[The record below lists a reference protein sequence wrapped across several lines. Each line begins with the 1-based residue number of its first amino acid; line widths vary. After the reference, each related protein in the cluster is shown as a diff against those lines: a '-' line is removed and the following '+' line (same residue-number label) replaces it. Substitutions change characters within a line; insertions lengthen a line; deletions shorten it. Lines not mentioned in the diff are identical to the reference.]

1 MRRETGCTMYTPTA
15 AVLVARKSLLGL
27 LAFSLTSCT
36 SFNPYQRTDLA
47 EITPEKAT
55 RQARDGGSTPLA
67 GGLDGALLVLRDQ
80 QSEWYGALS
89 SQARVR
95 AVAQLSVMGLS
106 VAALYGALKPGASST
121 VANRNLALAGAVGAV
136 AYTGSDWYLV
146 PAQEDAYIVG
156 MRKLSC
162 AVLQIEPFK
171 MTQGEL
177 EITLMQTKALEEALS
192 GLDSALSRAEAVLR
206 YADTDTSAAA
216 AVRREAR
223 RARSVGNS
231 TLAASAQLQR
241 EVQNSGDTL
250 LRAGEFIFA
259 DVAASIRAASQPLK
273 DPTTTLTRT
282 KSIITAYQRVDATQ
296 DATAPASDKPPVD
309 SPTPPATPAS
319 QPAAPTATADLTK
332 EAAKDPTPVSD
343 ASPTVLMAQLLAQLN
358 AGYAKAAAALEAR
371 FKKQLG
377 DANKASALA
386 GQAAGKAHASAVLAQ
401 AACKQSTRSDCEL
414 PADTVA
420 MDLAQKTVNVY
431 TARRPLSSQ
440 LLAFSK
446 SSKANAANRACTVS
460 AQSMTVSPAEDANV
474 APGAIYAIVLGN
486 LAVPPAVTVTGPA
499 TYVLEV
505 TAPRTYTLRLAVKPQ
520 AVGTV
525 QIRIIGPGADV
536 EDITLT
542 VQPAAS

>member
-1 MRRETGCTMYTPTA
+1 MHTTTS

-36 SFNPYQRTDLA
+36 SFNPYQRTGLA
-47 EITPEKAT
+47 EIPLEKAT
-55 RQARDGGSTPLA
+55 IQARTGGSTPLA

-106 VAALYGALKPGASST
+106 VAALYGALKPGATST
-121 VANRNLALAGAVGAV
+121 VATRNLAVAGAVGAV

-162 AVLQIEPFK
+162 AALQIEPFK
-171 MTQGEL
+171 MTEAEL
-177 EITLMQTKALEEALS
+177 EGTVRNTKALDKALS
-192 GLDSALSRAEAVLR
+192 GLDAALSRAEAVQR

-223 RARSVGNS
+223 RARSQGNS
-231 TLAASAQLQR
+231 TLAASVQLQR
-241 EVQNSGDTL
+241 EVKNSGDTL

-273 DPTTTLTRT
+273 DPTTTLTRS
-282 KSIITAYQRVDATQ
+282 KSILTAYQKVDATPE
-296 DATAPASDKPPVD
+296 ATATTPDKTPMET
-309 SPTPPATPAS
+309 PTPTAPPAS
-319 QPAAPTATADLTK
+319 QPAATAATVDPTNSAV
-332 EAAKDPTPVSD
+332 KDKTPVSD
-343 ASPTVLMAQLLAQLN
+343 ASPTVLMAQLVAQLN
-358 AGYAKAAAALEAR
+358 AGYAKAAAALEAQ

-377 DANKASALA
+377 DAHKASALA
-386 GQAAGKAHASAVLAQ
+386 SQAAGQANASATLAQ
-401 AACKQSTRSDCEL
+401 AACKQSTRTDCEL
-414 PADTVA
+414 PADTVS
-420 MDLAQKTVNVY
+420 MDLAQKTADVY

-474 APGAIYAIVLGN
+474 APGAPYAIVLGN

-505 TAPRTYTLRLAVKPQ
+505 TAPRTYTLRLAVKAD

-525 QIRIIGPGADV
+525 QIRITGPGADV

-542 VQPAAS
+542 VKSPEPAAS

>member
-1 MRRETGCTMYTPTA
+1 MYTSTS

-27 LAFSLTSCT
+27 LAVSLTSCT

-47 EITPEKAT
+47 SEPLEKSI
-55 RQARDGGSTPLA
+55 RQARAGGSTPLA

-106 VAALYGALKPGASST
+106 VAALYGALKPGATHS
-121 VANRNLALAGAVGAV
+121 VASRNLALAGSVGAV

-146 PAQEDAYIVG
+146 PEQEDAYIVG

-162 AVLQIEPFK
+162 AALQIEPFK
-171 MTQGEL
+171 MTQAEL
-177 EITLMQTKALEEALS
+177 DSTVENTEALHH
-192 GLDSALSRAEAVLR
+192 ALSDLDAALSSAEAVMR
-206 YADTDTSAAA
+206 YAETDTSAAA

-223 RARSVGNS
+223 RARSQGNS
-231 TLAASAQLQR
+231 TLAASVQLQQ
-241 EVQNSGDTL
+241 EVKNSGDTL

-259 DVAASIRAASQPLK
+259 DVAASIRAVSQPLK
-273 DPTTTLTRT
+273 DPSTTLTRY
-282 KSIITAYQRVDATQ
+282 KSIVTAYQKVDATPEAT
-296 DATAPASDKPPVD
+296 ATAPEKQAPESVETPAS
-309 SPTPPATPAS
+309 PAS
-319 QPAAPTATADLTK
+319 QPAGVAATASAPK
-332 EAAKDPTPVSD
+332 EATNNLTSVSK
-343 ASPTVLMAQLLAQLN
+343 ASPTVLMEELVARLN
-358 AGYAKAAAALEAR
+358 AGYAKAAAALEAK

-377 DANKASALA
+377 DAHKASTLA
-386 GQAAGKAHASAVLAQ
+386 SQAAGNANASAVRAL
-401 AACKQSTRSDCEL
+401 AACKKSTGTDCEL
-414 PADTVA
+414 PTDTVSIE
-420 MDLAQKTVNVY
+420 LAQKTADVY

-446 SSKANAANRACTVS
+446 SSKANAANRACTAS
-460 AQSMTVSPAEDANV
+460 AQSMTVSPAEDASV
-474 APGAIYAIVLGN
+474 APGAPYAIVLGN
-486 LAVPPAVTVTGPA
+486 LPVPPAVTVTGPA

-505 TAPRTYTLRLAVKPQ
+505 TAPGTYTLRMAVKDE

-525 QIRIIGPGADV
+525 QIRIIGLGGDV

-542 VQPAAS
+542 VKPSQSATS

>member
-1 MRRETGCTMYTPTA
+1 MRRETGGTMHTPTS

-47 EITPEKAT
+47 EIPLEKAT

-106 VAALYGALKPGASST
+106 VAAVYGALKPGATST
-121 VANRNLALAGAVGAV
+121 VATRNLAIAGAVGAV

-162 AVLQIEPFK
+162 AALQIEPFK
-171 MTQGEL
+171 MTKDEL
-177 EITLMQTKALEEALS
+177 KTTVDNADALHYALS
-192 GLDSALSRAEAVLR
+192 DLDAALSSAEAVLR

-223 RARSVGNS
+223 RARSQGNS
-231 TLAASAQLQR
+231 TLAASVQLQR
-241 EVQNSGDTL
+241 EVKNSGDTL
-250 LRAGEFIFA
+250 LRASEFIFA
-259 DVAASIRAASQPLK
+259 DVAASIRASSQPLK

-282 KSIITAYQRVDATQ
+282 KSIITAYQKVDATQ
-296 DATAPASDKPPVD
+296 EATAPAPDKPPVD
-309 SPTPPATPAS
+309 SPTPPASPAS
-319 QPAAPTATADLTK
+319 QPAVTAATADL
-332 EAAKDPTPVSD
+332 AKDKTPVSD
-343 ASPTVLMAQLLAQLN
+343 ASPTVLMAQLVAQLN
-358 AGYAKAAAALEAR
+358 AGYAKAAAALEAQ
-371 FKKQLG
+371 FKKQLS
-377 DANKASALA
+377 DAHKASALA
-386 GQAAGKAHASAVLAQ
+386 GQAAGKANASAVLAQ
-401 AACKQSTRSDCEL
+401 AACKQSTRTDCEL

-420 MDLAQKTVNVY
+420 MDLAQKTADVY

-460 AQSMTVSPAEDANV
+460 AQSMTVSPAEDASV
-474 APGAIYAIVLGN
+474 AAGAPYAIVLGN
-486 LAVPPAVTVTGPA
+486 LAAPPAVTVTGPA

-505 TAPRTYTLRLAVKPQ
+505 TAPRTYTLRLAVKAE

-525 QIRIIGPGADV
+525 QVRITGPGADV